1 MCMWGGRERQ
11 VPAAH
16 YGRFEKPG
24 VEGILTAC
32 VDGLFGF
39 PQAIGAVSP
48 QTGIQRCIIHQ
59 TRNPTKFVPYK
70 GIKKRVPGLK
80 RVYAA
85 LAGEAARNGLGLS
98 RDKWGA
104 KYPKAYK
111 PWHGNWATL
120 STYFKYPEAAR
131 RLVYTTNAAEG
142 FNRQLQKVTRP
153 KTVPPTDEGLLKML

>member
-1 MCMWGGRERQ
+1 MGRRTCWGCMWGGRERQ

-98 RDKWGA
+98 RDIGA
-104 KYPKAYK
+104 PNTRK
-111 PWHGNWATL
+111 PTNPGMATGQPCPLIL
-120 STYFKYPEAAR
+120 SIRKRPGVWFT
-131 RLVYTTNAAEG
+131 
-142 FNRQLQKVTRP
+142 RQMRP
-153 KTVPPTDEGLLKML
+153 KGSTASCKK

>member
-80 RVYAA
+80 RVPGRGGRTEW
-85 LAGEAARNGLGLS
+85 AGA
-98 RDKWGA
+98 
-104 KYPKAYK
+104 
-111 PWHGNWATL
+111 
-120 STYFKYPEAAR
+120 
-131 RLVYTTNAAEG
+131 
-142 FNRQLQKVTRP
+142 
-153 KTVPPTDEGLLKML
+153 VPG